1 MNSSLIRKWIL
12 TFFLLIM
19 AAVMVFP
26 VVFTLTNSF
35 MKENEISH
43 LYPSENDIQQDNNAG
58 HNDSF
63 IHLKLLPDKFSF
75 EQYKAFFD
83 KKQSFIDKEQSNMKF
98 YGNSVLM
105 VFPIILGQLIVASLA
120 AYVFGKLKFKGRD
133 ILFLVYMITMLMPFQ
148 VTLVPNYIIADK
160 LGLLNSFGSIIFPGV
175 FGAFGVFMLRQF
187 VMTIPYSYIEAAK
200 IDGAGHFSIFI
211 KIILPLIRPGLAAL
225 VVLLFADYWN
235 MVEQP
240 LIFLDDPSKFPLS
253 LYLSQIIQETRGI
266 GFAASILYMAPMLLI
281 FGFAKKYLIKGIQL
295 SGAKD

>member
-1 MNSSLIRKWIL
+1 MRRNTLIRKWIL
-12 TFFLLIM
+12 TFFLLCI
-19 AAVMVFP
+19 AAMMVFP
-26 VVFTLTNSF
+26 IVFTLSNSF
-35 MKENEISH
+35 MTEKEISQS
-43 LYPSENDIQQDNNAG
+43 YPSDSELQQDNIAQKV
-58 HNDSF
+58 SF
-63 IHLKLLPDKFSF
+63 VHLDLIPEKFSF
-75 EQYKAFFD
+75 EQYKGFFD

-133 ILFLVYMITMLMPFQ
+133 PLFLVYMVTMLMPFQ

-160 LGLLNSFGSIIFPGV
+160 LGLLNSFGAIIFPGV

-187 VMTIPYSYIEAAK
+187 VMTIPYSIVEAAK
-200 IDGAGHFSIFI
+200 IDGAGHFKIFI

-253 LYLSQIIQETRGI
+253 LYLSQIIEETRGI
-266 GFAASILYMAPMLLI
+266 SFAASILYMAPMLLI
-281 FGFAKKYLIKGIQL
+281 FVFTKKYLIKGIQL

>member
-1 MNSSLIRKWIL
+1 MRRNTLIRKWIL
-12 TFFLLIM
+12 TFFLLCI
-19 AAVMVFP
+19 AAMMVFP
-26 VVFTLTNSF
+26 IVFTLSNSF
-35 MKENEISH
+35 MTEKEISQS
-43 LYPSENDIQQDNNAG
+43 YPSDSELQQDNIAQKV
-58 HNDSF
+58 SF
-63 IHLKLLPDKFSF
+63 VHLDLIPEKFSF
-75 EQYKAFFD
+75 EQYKGFFD

-133 ILFLVYMITMLMPFQ
+133 PLFLMYMVTMLMPFQ

-160 LGLLNSFGSIIFPGV
+160 LGLLNSFGAIIFPGV

-187 VMTIPYSYIEAAK
+187 VMTIPYSIVEAAK
-200 IDGAGHFSIFI
+200 IDGAGHFKIFI

-253 LYLSQIIQETRGI
+253 LYLSQIIEETRGI
-266 GFAASILYMAPMLLI
+266 SFAASILYMAPMLLI
-281 FGFAKKYLIKGIQL
+281 FVFTKKYLIKGIQL

>member
-1 MNSSLIRKWIL
+1 MKRNHLIRKWIL
-12 TFFLLIM
+12 SFFLLIL

-26 VVFTLTNSF
+26 VVFTLSNSF
-35 MKENEISH
+35 MTEKEISQS
-43 LYPSENDIQQDNNAG
+43 YPSESDSLQDINA
-58 HNDSF
+58 HQESF
-63 IHLKLLPDKFSF
+63 SHLKIIPEQFSL
-75 EQYKAFFD
+75 EQYKAFFEM
-83 KKQSFIDKEQSNMKF
+83 KQSFIDKEQSNMKF

-133 ILFLVYMITMLMPFQ
+133 TLFFVYMVTMLMPFQ
-148 VTLVPNYIIADK
+148 VTLVPNYLIADQ
-160 LGLLNSFGSIIFPGV
+160 LGLLNHFSAIIFPGI

-200 IDGAGHFSIFI
+200 LDGAGHFSIFI
-211 KIILPLIRPGLAAL
+211 KIIMPYIRPGLAAL
-225 VVLLFADYWN
+225 IVLLFADYWN

-253 LYLSQIIQETRGI
+253 LYLSQIIQNNRGV
-266 GFAASILYMAPMLLI
+266 GFAASILYMAPMLFI